1 MKQIII
7 VEPKSLTLKDKE
19 KLSKSGFIV
28 IEHSNPDAVR
38 IITPMNEAN
47 SSSILMAAMEAVNKE
62 SYSHS
67 HFAKALTKRILSQE
81 QVIDAPDTTHIVD

>member
-1 MKQIII
+1 
-7 VEPKSLTLKDKE
+7 
-19 KLSKSGFIV
+19 
-28 IEHSNPDAVR
+28 
-38 IITPMNEAN
+38 
-47 SSSILMAAMEAVNKE
+47 MAAMEAVNKE